1 MSDQKNWDAALI
13 KTWRTN
19 ANVGD
24 AHKLFTTLSGK
35 YTTDCDPPLKRIH
48 PKDFLGM

>member
-24 AHKLFTTLSGK
+24 AHTRQTV
-35 YTTDCDPPLKRIH
+35 TPH
-48 PKDFLGM
+48 

>member
-24 AHKLFTTLSGK
+24 LAPRLFTALSGK
-35 YTTDCDPPLKRIH
+35 YADRL
-48 PKDFLGM
+48 